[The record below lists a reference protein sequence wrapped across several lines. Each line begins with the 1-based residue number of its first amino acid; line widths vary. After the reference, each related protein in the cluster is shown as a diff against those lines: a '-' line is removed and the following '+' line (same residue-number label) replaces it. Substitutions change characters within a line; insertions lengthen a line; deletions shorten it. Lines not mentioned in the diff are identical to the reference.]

1 MEFLKIRIVF
11 WNHVLNR
18 FYAREM
24 KLVLY
29 RSCYVLLELHWYSLV
44 PKIVRLCTDLGLNF
58 SGCEKG
64 NDATC
69 VAFCQKLARIRE

>member
-1 MEFLKIRIVF
+1 MDG
-11 WNHVLNR
+11 VLEKLELCSGIMSLID
-18 FYAREM
+18 FMPKM

-29 RSCYVLLELHWYSLV
+29 RSYYVLLELHWYSLV

-64 NDATC
+64 KFS
-69 VAFCQKLARIRE
+69 FCGSGNRKKIV